1 MDLLFLSPTTLHL
14 TTTRFQLP
22 LVLQAK
28 QVGLLRNLVWVI
40 ARLQLFPFTQQEP
53 ILKLAILLHRQA
65 LHLLAFLLV
74 APHPVV
80 VTPTRIQLL
89 ALRDKVAHKFQVR
102 VVPQVAQLV
111 AVTGTE
117 TAMFTAHKPAMTT
130 VAYLQQQRAL
140 HSV

>member
-1 MDLLFLSPTTLHL
+1 M
-14 TTTRFQLP
+14 
-22 LVLQAK
+22 
-28 QVGLLRNLVWVI
+28 
-40 ARLQLFPFTQQEP
+40 QQEP
-53 ILKLAILLHRQA
+53 ILKLAILLHKRA

-74 APHPVV
+74 APHLVV

-89 ALRDKVAHKFQVR
+89 ALRVKVALRLQVR
-102 VVPQVAQLV
+102 VAHQVAQAV
-111 AVTGTE
+111 AFTGTG

>member
-1 MDLLFLSPTTLHL
+1 VGSPFPSPTILRL
-14 TTTRFQLP
+14 TVTRFQQL
-22 LVLQAK
+22 LVQQVK
-28 QVGLLRNLVWVI
+28 QVGLLHSLAWGI
-40 ARLQLFPFTQQEP
+40 ARLQLFLFTQQEP

-65 LHLLAFLLV
+65 LHLLVFLLV
-74 APHPVV
+74 APHLAV

-89 ALRDKVAHKFQVR
+89 ALRVKVVHKFQVR

-111 AVTGTE
+111 AVIGTE
-117 TAMFTAHKPAMTT
+117 IAMFIVHKPVTTT